1 MSAGTSNGWASTMGA
16 SVLINTSDAA
26 LANSIRSRLRASG
39 LAVAICRPGISFMQA
54 ARRERPEVALLDA
67 IEARVDAAQME
78 IEVLRDLSQDV
89 RIIVVS
95 RKPSERDAWVVERG
109 VFFYMA
115 APELDEVVR
124 VLEAGAGVSRALDST
139 RSDI

>member
-1 MSAGTSNGWASTMGA
+1 MSA

-26 LANSIRSRLRASG
+26 LANAIRSRLRASG
-39 LAVAICRPGISFMQA
+39 VGVAICRPGISFMQA

-67 IEARVDAAQME
+67 IEGRVDAAQME

-109 VFFYMA
+109 IFFYMA

-124 VLEAGAGVSRALDST
+124 VLEAGAGVSRELDST
-139 RSDI
+139 RSDT